1 MVGTRLAPGGS
12 VTRRVPAEAKMMLS
26 TCRSARLSSA
36 ARVTALD
43 LMVLMTSSTLPLCHA
58 TSCAPVMI
66 WPTKAS
72 TATSSVMN
80 PIVEVRRVRRPWAA
94 RLGR

>member
-1 MVGTRLAPGGS
+1 
-12 VTRRVPAEAKMMLS
+12 MMLS
-26 TCRSARLSSA
+26 TWRSTRLSRA

-43 LMVLMTSSTLPLCHA
+43 RIVLMTSSTLPLFHA

-66 WPTKAS
+66 WPAKTS

-80 PIVEVRRVRRPWAA
+80 PIVAVRRVRSP
-94 RLGR
+94 